1 MKKTFATT
9 LVAATMVITMG
20 MVGCGGSK
28 QAAPEPA
35 AQEQAAT
42 TETTTETTTQ
52 EQAAPAATAAT
63 EAPAAQ
69 ETTAATSAEPAAQAP
84 APAPAATNQISA
96 DDAKA
101 IAFQDAGVTEADVSL
116 LDVHLDTDDGRTIY
130 EVDFNVGMTEY
141 DYDIDATNGA
151 IIERSMDLD
160 D

>member
-9 LVAATMVITMG
+9 LVTATMVITMG

-35 AQEQAAT
+35 AQEQAAAAA
-42 TETTTETTTQ
+42 TTTETTTQ
-52 EQAAPAATAAT
+52 EQAAPAETTAT

-69 ETTAATSAEPAAQAP
+69 ETAATPAEPAAQAP
-84 APAPAATNQISA
+84 APEATNQISA

-101 IAFQDAGVTEADVSL
+101 VAFQDAGVTEADVTL
-116 LDVHLDTDDGRTIY
+116 LDVHLDTDDGRNIY
-130 EVDFNVGMTEY
+130 EVDFRVGTTEY
-141 DYDIDATNGA
+141 DYDIDVTTGA
-151 IIERSMDLD
+151 IIERSMDID

>member
-1 MKKTFATT
+1 MKRTFATT

-35 AQEQAAT
+35 AQEQAAPA
-42 TETTTETTTQ
+42 ETTTQ
-52 EQAAPAATAAT
+52 EQAAPAETTAT

-69 ETTAATSAEPAAQAP
+69 ETTATPAEPAAQSP
-84 APAPAATNQISA
+84 APEATNQITA

-101 IAFQDAGVTEADVSL
+101 VAFQDAGVTEADVTL
-116 LDVHLDTDDGRTIY
+116 LDVHLDTDDGRNIY
-130 EVDFNVGMTEY
+130 EVDFHVGTTEY
-141 DYDIDATNGA
+141 DYDIDVTTGA
-151 IIERSMDLD
+151 ILERSADID